1 MERGAIITPSK
12 EFCYHQMN
20 FEVTPCDPD
29 CIKD

>member
-1 MERGAIITPSK
+1 MKDIERGTPSK